1 MHRWVGL
8 ASDYNV
14 CIASLLHTGPE
25 PCQTCAVL
33 SGAVVPRETYQTSGM
48 PLCSFGSYVSR
59 HVCSGK
65 LRVFDMVQVDGT
77 QSMDDVFAAID
88 EHLSKLAD
96 SRSHAIAA

>member
-14 CIASLLHTGPE
+14 CMASLLHAGPE
-25 PCQTCAVL
+25 PGQTCAVL
-33 SGAVVPRETYQTSGM
+33 SGSVVPRETYQTSVM
-48 PLCSFGSYVSR
+48 PLCSFGSYASR